1 MSNRKQSHNHAAC
14 LTIASI
20 WLFSLSPGLFL
31 IYGCQ
36 PDRTETETNPQV
48 TDSVSV
54 ILPWI
59 ILAAEEASA
68 HVEAL
73 SRHNCMDSRP
83 TRSPVVETVSQSSL
97 ESRQRHWSI
106 RDEEF
111 ARLNPGVDL
120 ENLGSEEEVVFW
132 KINPNYSGL
141 SANRPNRGH
150 LYNGEL
156 MPSGSG
162 WIVRDERFSFGAT
175 QTIDGLIGAIRATLA
190 AHEEP
195 GQDLLIADISRR
207 TGGSFPPHSSHQSG
221 RDVDVTYYRNT
232 QDPPTF
238 TRTSNS
244 ELDTARTWT
253 FLRTLIL
260 EHNIVYA
267 FIARRLQIQLFLHA
281 ERAGEHPAWL
291 AQIFEYGP
299 RGLRNSRAIV
309 REEPG
314 HGDHMHIRF
323 PCAADDIRCRPSYK

>member
-1 MSNRKQSHNHAAC
+1 MLNIKQPHNPTAC
-14 LTIASI
+14 FKNASI
-20 WLFSLSPGLFL
+20 WLLSLSSVLL
-31 IYGCQ
+31 LVSGCEQ
-36 PDRTETETNPQV
+36 TGPEPESAPPEIDG
-48 TDSVSV
+48 VSV
-54 ILPWI
+54 VLPWI

-83 TRSPVVETVSQSSL
+83 IRSPVAETVSQSSL

-106 RDEEF
+106 REEELT
-111 ARLNPGVDL
+111 RLNPGVDL
-120 ENLGSEEEVVFW
+120 EHLGSEQEVVFW

-141 SANRPNRGH
+141 SVNRPNRGR

-175 QTIDGLIGAIRATLA
+175 QTITGLIGAIRATLA

-232 QDPPTF
+232 LDPPTF

-260 EHNIVYA
+260 DHNIVYA
-267 FIARRLQIQLFLHA
+267 FIDRRLQIQLFLHA
-281 ERAGEHPAWL
+281 ERVGEHPAWL

-299 RGLRNSRAIV
+299 RGLRNSRGIV

-323 PCAADDIRCRPSYK
+323 PCTADDIRCRPSYK